1 LKTTLE
7 KIAEKHDD
15 WHRIVLSFG
24 CKESIAEDIVQ
35 EMYIRIH
42 TYITKGVDISFRV
55 KDKDDIN
62 HIFIY
67 RTLRS
72 LYIDLHRKEKNI
84 IKTNIDNLIDYLNV
98 EDVVSLQFNSE
109 YTEEFDSKKLESLSN
124 TIHIG
129 ESKQI
134 SVCDAM
140 KQMDNLLD
148 KTFWYDRTVFEII
161 SSGTSIAE
169 LSRKTNITYYS
180 LYFTHKRVKQLIK
193 DNIEWD

>member
-1 LKTTLE
+1 MKTTLE

-42 TYITKGVDISFRV
+42 TYITKGVDISYG
-55 KDKDDIN
+55 DDIN

-84 IKTNIDNLIDYLNV
+84 IKTNIDNLADYIDENDSLTKG
-98 EDVVSLQFNSE
+98 DVCN
-109 YTEEFDSKKLESLSN
+109 
-124 TIHIG
+124 
-129 ESKQI
+129 
-134 SVCDAM
+134 AM
-140 KQMDNLLD
+140 KQMDSLLD

-193 DNIEWD
+193 DNIEWG

>member
-1 LKTTLE
+1 MKTTLE

>member
-1 LKTTLE
+1 MKTTLE

-42 TYITKGVDISFRV
+42 TYITKGVDISY
-55 KDKDDIN
+55 DDDVN
-62 HIFIY
+62 HMYIY

-72 LYIDLHRKEKNI
+72 LYIELHRKEKNI
-84 IKTNIDNLIDYLNV
+84 IKTNIDNLADYIDEN
-98 EDVVSLQFNSE
+98 
-109 YTEEFDSKKLESLSN
+109 ESLSK
-124 TIHIG
+124 G
-129 ESKQI
+129 D
-134 SVCDAM
+134 VCNAM
-140 KQMDNLLD
+140 QQMDSLLD

-169 LSRKTNITYYS
+169 LSRRTNITYYS

>member
-1 LKTTLE
+1 MKTTLE
-7 KIAEKHDD
+7 KVAEKHDD

-84 IKTNIDNLIDYLNV
+84 IKTNIDNLAEYIDENETLRKG
-98 EDVVSLQFNSE
+98 DVCN
-109 YTEEFDSKKLESLSN
+109 
-124 TIHIG
+124 
-129 ESKQI
+129 
-134 SVCDAM
+134 AM
-140 KQMDNLLD
+140 QQMDSLLD

>member
-1 LKTTLE
+1 MKTTLE

-84 IKTNIDNLIDYLNV
+84 VKTNIDNLADYIDEN
-98 EDVVSLQFNSE
+98 
-109 YTEEFDSKKLESLSN
+109 ESLSK
-124 TIHIG
+124 G
-129 ESKQI
+129 D
-134 SVCDAM
+134 VCNAM
-140 KQMDNLLD
+140 QQMDSLLD

-169 LSRKTNITYYS
+169 LSRRTNITYYS

>member
-1 LKTTLE
+1 MKTTLE

-84 IKTNIDNLIDYLNV
+84 IKTNIDNLADYIDEN
-98 EDVVSLQFNSE
+98 
-109 YTEEFDSKKLESLSN
+109 ESLSK
-124 TIHIG
+124 G
-129 ESKQI
+129 D
-134 SVCDAM
+134 VCNAM
-140 KQMDNLLD
+140 QQMDSLLD

-169 LSRKTNITYYS
+169 LSRRTNITYYS

>member
-1 LKTTLE
+1 MKTTLE
-7 KIAEKHDD
+7 KIADKHDD

-24 CKESIAEDIVQ
+24 CKEFIAEDIVQ

-42 TYITKGVDISFRV
+42 TYITKGVDISFE
-55 KDKDDIN
+55 DDIN
-62 HIFIY
+62 HMYIY
-67 RTLRS
+67 RTLRA
-72 LYIDLHRKEKNI
+72 LFIDLHRKEKKI

-98 EDVVSLQFNSE
+98 EDVVSLEFNSE
-109 YTEEFDSKKLESLSN
+109 YTEEFDRKKLESLSN

-161 SSGTSIAE
+161 SGGMSIAE
-169 LSRKTNITYYS
+169 LARKTNISYYS
-180 LYFTHKRVKQLIK
+180 LYFTYKRVKDLIK
-193 DNIEWD
+193 NNIEWD

>member
-1 LKTTLE
+1 MKTTLE

-42 TYITKGVDISFRV
+42 TYITKGVDISY
-55 KDKDDIN
+55 DDDVN
-62 HIFIY
+62 HMYIY

-72 LYIDLHRKEKNI
+72 LYIELHRKEKNI
-84 IKTNIDNLIDYLNV
+84 IKTNIDNLAYYIDENEGLTKG
-98 EDVVSLQFNSE
+98 DVCN
-109 YTEEFDSKKLESLSN
+109 
-124 TIHIG
+124 
-129 ESKQI
+129 
-134 SVCDAM
+134 AM
-140 KQMDNLLD
+140 QQMDSLLD

>member
-42 TYITKGVDISFRV
+42 TYITKGVDISFE
-55 KDKDDIN
+55 DDIN
-62 HIFIY
+62 HMYIY
-67 RTLRS
+67 RTLRA
-72 LYIDLHRKEKNI
+72 LFIDLHRKEKKI
-84 IKTNIDNLIDYLNV
+84 IKTNIDNLADYLD
-98 EDVVSLQFNSE
+98 EQG
-109 YTEEFDSKKLESLSN
+109 DSKE
-124 TIHIG
+124 ID
-129 ESKQI
+129 
-134 SVCDAM
+134 VCSAM

-161 SSGTSIAE
+161 SDGMPIAE
-169 LSRKTNITYYS
+169 LARKTNISYYS
-180 LYFTHKRVKQLIK
+180 LYFTYKRVKDLIK
-193 DNIEWD
+193 NNIEWD

>member
-1 LKTTLE
+1 MKTTLE

-84 IKTNIDNLIDYLNV
+84 VKTNIDNLADYIDEN
-98 EDVVSLQFNSE
+98 
-109 YTEEFDSKKLESLSN
+109 ESLSK
-124 TIHIG
+124 G
-129 ESKQI
+129 D
-134 SVCDAM
+134 VCNAM
-140 KQMDNLLD
+140 QQMDSLLD

-169 LSRKTNITYYS
+169 LSRRTNITYYS

-193 DNIEWD
+193 DNIEWN

>member
-1 LKTTLE
+1 MKTTLE
-7 KIAEKHDD
+7 KIAEKHED

-42 TYITKGVDISFRV
+42 TYITKGVDISY
-55 KDKDDIN
+55 DDDVN
-62 HIFIY
+62 HMYIY

-72 LYIDLHRKEKNI
+72 LYIELHRKEKNI
-84 IKTNIDNLIDYLNV
+84 IKTNIDNLADYIDENEGLTKG
-98 EDVVSLQFNSE
+98 DVCN
-109 YTEEFDSKKLESLSN
+109 
-124 TIHIG
+124 
-129 ESKQI
+129 
-134 SVCDAM
+134 AM
-140 KQMDNLLD
+140 QQMDSLLD

>member
-1 LKTTLE
+1 MKTTLE

-42 TYITKGVDISFRV
+42 TYITKGVDISYG
-55 KDKDDIN
+55 DDIN

-84 IKTNIDNLIDYLNV
+84 IKTNIDNLAEYIDEN
-98 EDVVSLQFNSE
+98 
-109 YTEEFDSKKLESLSN
+109 ESLRK
-124 TIHIG
+124 G
-129 ESKQI
+129 D
-134 SVCDAM
+134 VCNAM
-140 KQMDNLLD
+140 QQMDSLLD

>member
-1 LKTTLE
+1 MKTTLE

-84 IKTNIDNLIDYLNV
+84 IKTNIDNLADYIDEN
-98 EDVVSLQFNSE
+98 
-109 YTEEFDSKKLESLSN
+109 ESLSK
-124 TIHIG
+124 G
-129 ESKQI
+129 D
-134 SVCDAM
+134 VCNAM
-140 KQMDNLLD
+140 QQMDSLLD

-169 LSRKTNITYYS
+169 LSRRTNITYYS

-193 DNIEWD
+193 NNIEWD

>member
-7 KIAEKHDD
+7 KVAEKHDD

-42 TYITKGVDISFRV
+42 TYITKGVDISY
-55 KDKDDIN
+55 DDDVN
-62 HIFIY
+62 HMYIY

-72 LYIDLHRKEKNI
+72 LYIELHRKEKNI
-84 IKTNIDNLIDYLNV
+84 IKTNIDNLAEYIDENEGLTKG
-98 EDVVSLQFNSE
+98 DVCN
-109 YTEEFDSKKLESLSN
+109 
-124 TIHIG
+124 
-129 ESKQI
+129 
-134 SVCDAM
+134 AM
-140 KQMDNLLD
+140 QQMDSLLD

>member
-1 LKTTLE
+1 MKTTLE

-42 TYITKGVDISFRV
+42 TYITKGVDISY
-55 KDKDDIN
+55 DDDVN
-62 HIFIY
+62 HMYIY

-72 LYIDLHRKEKNI
+72 LYIELHRKEKNI
-84 IKTNIDNLIDYLNV
+84 IKTNIDNLAEYIDENDSLTKG
-98 EDVVSLQFNSE
+98 DVCN
-109 YTEEFDSKKLESLSN
+109 
-124 TIHIG
+124 
-129 ESKQI
+129 
-134 SVCDAM
+134 AM
-140 KQMDNLLD
+140 QQMDSLLD

>member
-1 LKTTLE
+1 MKTTLE

-84 IKTNIDNLIDYLNV
+84 IKTNIDNLAEYIDEN
-98 EDVVSLQFNSE
+98 
-109 YTEEFDSKKLESLSN
+109 ESLSK
-124 TIHIG
+124 G
-129 ESKQI
+129 D
-134 SVCDAM
+134 VCNAM
-140 KQMDNLLD
+140 QQMDSLLD

>member
-1 LKTTLE
+1 MKTTLE

-42 TYITKGVDISFRV
+42 TYITKGVDISY
-55 KDKDDIN
+55 DDNVN
-62 HIFIY
+62 HMYIY

-72 LYIDLHRKEKNI
+72 LYIELHRKEKNI
-84 IKTNIDNLIDYLNV
+84 IKTNIDNLAEYIDENETLRKG
-98 EDVVSLQFNSE
+98 DVCN
-109 YTEEFDSKKLESLSN
+109 
-124 TIHIG
+124 
-129 ESKQI
+129 
-134 SVCDAM
+134 AM
-140 KQMDNLLD
+140 QQMDSLLD

-193 DNIEWD
+193 DNIEWN

>member
-1 LKTTLE
+1 MKTTLE

-42 TYITKGVDISFRV
+42 TYITKGIDISFRV

-72 LYIDLHRKEKNI
+72 LYIELHRKEKNI
-84 IKTNIDNLIDYLNV
+84 IKTNIDNLADYIDENEGLTKG
-98 EDVVSLQFNSE
+98 DVCN
-109 YTEEFDSKKLESLSN
+109 
-124 TIHIG
+124 
-129 ESKQI
+129 
-134 SVCDAM
+134 AM
-140 KQMDNLLD
+140 QQMDSLLD

>member
-1 LKTTLE
+1 MKTTLE

-42 TYITKGVDISFRV
+42 TYITKGVDISY
-55 KDKDDIN
+55 DDDVN
-62 HIFIY
+62 HMYIY

-72 LYIDLHRKEKNI
+72 LYIELHRKEKNI
-84 IKTNIDNLIDYLNV
+84 IKTNIDNLAEYIDEN
-98 EDVVSLQFNSE
+98 
-109 YTEEFDSKKLESLSN
+109 ESLSK
-124 TIHIG
+124 G
-129 ESKQI
+129 D
-134 SVCDAM
+134 VCNAM
-140 KQMDNLLD
+140 QQMDSLLD

-193 DNIEWD
+193 DNIEWN

>member
-42 TYITKGVDISFRV
+42 TYITKGVDISFE
-55 KDKDDIN
+55 DDIN
-62 HIFIY
+62 HMYIY
-67 RTLRS
+67 RTLRA
-72 LYIDLHRKEKNI
+72 LFIDLHRKEKKI

-98 EDVVSLQFNSE
+98 EDVVSLEFNSE
-109 YTEEFDSKKLESLSN
+109 YTEEFDRKKLESLSN

-161 SSGTSIAE
+161 SDGMPIAE
-169 LSRKTNITYYS
+169 LARKTNISYYS
-180 LYFTHKRVKQLIK
+180 LYFTYKRVKDLIK
-193 DNIEWD
+193 NNIEWD

>member
-42 TYITKGVDISFRV
+42 TYITKGVDISY
-55 KDKDDIN
+55 DDDVN
-62 HIFIY
+62 HMYIY

-72 LYIDLHRKEKNI
+72 LYIELHRKEKNI
-84 IKTNIDNLIDYLNV
+84 IKTNIDNLAEYIDEN
-98 EDVVSLQFNSE
+98 
-109 YTEEFDSKKLESLSN
+109 ESL
-124 TIHIG
+124 TKG
-129 ESKQI
+129 D
-134 SVCDAM
+134 VCNAM
-140 KQMDNLLD
+140 QQMDSLLD